1 LSVSRLANLWEET
14 AVAAPAVEPLEGGAR
29 ADVLVVGAGYLGLSA
44 ALHIAEAGGH
54 ALVLEAEAPGYGAS
68 GRNGGQL
75 IPGLKYDPDDIEAL
89 LGRER
94 GERLWRLAD
103 GTADFVFGLI
113 ERLGLR
119 AEARRTAWIQGV
131 HSEKA
136 ATRARARAG
145 QWQRRGADV
154 AYVGAQEAERLTG
167 ARAYVGA
174 FVDRRAGCLQPLSY
188 ARELAR
194 AAIAAGARVHG
205 GSRVV
210 SLDRQSGG
218 WKATTASGAE
228 VTARKV
234 LLCANAYADGLFP
247 ELPRSIV
254 AATSLQ
260 IATEP
265 LPAALR
271 SAILP
276 GGEVLS
282 DTRKVIRY
290 WRLDAAGR
298 LLMGGRGPYREPGP
312 ESDWAHL
319 ARAVPTLY
327 PALRGI
333 AFTHRWGGRVAIHPD
348 NWPRLHEVRPG
359 ILAAIGCQGRGIG
372 WQTAMGA
379 ELSRLTMDEGDEPVL
394 PISPVKPIP
403 FSPLKRVGFAATLT
417 TMRALD
423 RLGLS

>member
-1 LSVSRLANLWEET
+1 MSRLANLWEET
-14 AVAAPAVEPLEGGAR
+14 AVPALRFEPLVGA
-29 ADVLVVGAGYLGLSA
+29 AHAKVLIIGAGYLGLSA
-44 ALHIAEAGGH
+44 ALHIAEAGGD
-54 ALVLEAEAPGYGAS
+54 AIVLEAEAPGWGAS

-75 IPGLKYDPDDIEAL
+75 IPGLKHDPDEIEAA

-94 GERLWRLAD
+94 GERLWRFA
-103 GTADFVFGLI
+103 GRTADFVFALI
-113 ERLGLR
+113 ERLGLK
-119 AEARRTAWIQGV
+119 AEARRTAWVQGI

-136 ATRARARAG
+136 ALRARARAE
-145 QWQRRGADV
+145 QWQSRGADV
-154 AYVGAQEAERLTG
+154 AYVEAPQAERLTG
-167 ARAYVGA
+167 ANIYVGA

-194 AAIAAGARVHG
+194 AANSAGARIHG

-210 SLDRQSGG
+210 SLDRRPGG
-218 WKATTASGAE
+218 WGARTASGAE
-228 VTARKV
+228 VTADRI
-234 LLCANAYADGLFP
+234 LLCANAYSDALFP

-265 LPAALR
+265 LPEKLR
-271 SAILP
+271 SVILS

-282 DTRKVIRY
+282 DTRKAIRY

-312 ESDWAHL
+312 ERDWAHL
-319 ARAVPTLY
+319 VREVNTLY

-333 AFTHRWGGRVAIHPD
+333 PFTHRWGGRVAIHPD
-348 NWPRLHEVRPG
+348 YWPRLHQLRPG
-359 ILAAIGCQGRGIG
+359 VFAAIGCQGRGIG

-379 ELSRLTMDEGDEPVL
+379 ELARLAMDRTYEPVL
-394 PISPVKPIP
+394 PISPVQPIP
-403 FSPLKRVGFAATLT
+403 FSRLKRIGVPVAVA
-417 TMRALD
+417 TMRVLD

>member
-1 LSVSRLANLWEET
+1 MSRLANLWEET
-14 AVAAPAVEPLEGGAR
+14 AAVTAPRVEPLDGGAD
-29 ADVLVVGAGYLGLSA
+29 ADALVVGAGYLGLSA
-44 ALHIAEAGGH
+44 ALHIAEAGGD
-54 ALVLEAEAPGYGAS
+54 AIVLEAEAPGYGAS
-68 GRNGGQL
+68 GRNGGQI
-75 IPGLKYDPDDIEAL
+75 IPGLKYDPDEIESS

-94 GERLWRLAD
+94 GERLWRFAG
-103 GTADFVFGLI
+103 GTADFVFDLV

-131 HSEKA
+131 HSKKA
-136 ATRARARAG
+136 ATLARSRAE

-154 AYVGAQEAERLTG
+154 AYVEAEEAERLTG
-167 ARAYVGA
+167 ARAYIGA
-174 FVDRRAGCLQPLSY
+174 FVDRRAGRLQPLSY

-194 AAIAAGARVHG
+194 TAIAAGARIHG

-210 SLDRQSGG
+210 SLDRRGG
-218 WKATTASGAE
+218 SWRAA
-228 VTARKV
+228 TARGAQVAAGKV
-234 LLCANAYADGLFP
+234 LLCANAYSDGLFP

-265 LPAALR
+265 LPDAVR
-271 SAILP
+271 DRILP

-319 ARAVPTLY
+319 AREVPTLY
-327 PALRGI
+327 PELRGI

-348 NWPRLHEVRPG
+348 HWPRLHELRPG
-359 ILAAIGCQGRGIG
+359 VFAAIGCQGRGIG
-372 WQTAMGA
+372 WQTAMGG
-379 ELSRLTMDEGDEPVL
+379 ELARLAMDETYEPVL
-394 PISPVKPIP
+394 PISPVAPIP
-403 FSPLKRVGFAATLT
+403 FSGLKRVGFAAALT
-417 TMRALD
+417 AMRTLD

>member
-1 LSVSRLANLWEET
+1 MSRLANLWEET
-14 AVAAPAVEPLEGGAR
+14 AVAAPTVEPLDGEAS

-44 ALHIAEAGGH
+44 ALHIAEAGGD
-54 ALVLEAEAPGYGAS
+54 AIVLEAEAPGYGAS

-75 IPGLKYDPDDIEAL
+75 IPGLKYDPDDIEAS

-94 GERLWRLAD
+94 GERLWRFAG
-103 GTADFVFGLI
+103 GTADFVFALV

-131 HSEKA
+131 HS
-136 ATRARARAG
+136 ARAAKLARSRAE

-154 AYVGAQEAERLTG
+154 AYVEAEEAERLTG
-167 ARAYVGA
+167 AGAYVGA
-174 FVDRRAGCLQPLSY
+174 FVDRRAGRLQPLSY
-188 ARELAR
+188 SRELAR

-205 GSRVV
+205 ASRVV
-210 SLDRQSGG
+210 SLDRRGGG
-218 WKATTASGAE
+218 WRAA
-228 VTARKV
+228 TARGAQVAAKKI
-234 LLCANAYADGLFP
+234 LLCANAYSDGLFP

-265 LPAALR
+265 LPEALR
-271 SAILP
+271 RAILP

-282 DTRKVIRY
+282 DTRTVIRY

-319 ARAVPTLY
+319 KREVPSLY

-348 NWPRLHEVRPG
+348 YWPRLHQLRPG
-359 ILAAIGCQGRGIG
+359 VFAAIGCQGRGIG

-379 ELSRLTMDEGDEPVL
+379 ELAQLAMDDAYEPVL
-394 PISPVKPIP
+394 PISPVDPIP
-403 FSPLKRVGFAATLT
+403 FSAFKRVGYAAALT
-417 TMRALD
+417 AMRTLD

>member
-1 LSVSRLANLWEET
+1 MSRLANLWEET
-14 AVAAPAVEPLEGGAR
+14 AVPAPRLEPL
-29 ADVLVVGAGYLGLSA
+29 VGAGYLGLSA
-44 ALHIAEAGGH
+44 ALHIAEAGGD
-54 ALVLEAEAPGYGAS
+54 AIVLEAEAPGWGAS

-75 IPGLKYDPDDIEAL
+75 IPGLKHDPDEIEGA

-94 GERLWRLAD
+94 GERLWRFA
-103 GTADFVFGLI
+103 GRTADFVFALI
-113 ERLGLR
+113 ERLGLK
-119 AEARRTAWIQGV
+119 AEARRTAWVQGI

-136 ATRARARAG
+136 ALRAGARAE
-145 QWQRRGADV
+145 QWQSRGADV
-154 AYVGAQEAERLTG
+154 AYVEAPQAERLTG
-167 ARAYVGA
+167 ANIYVGA

-194 AAIAAGARVHG
+194 AANSAGARIYG

-210 SLDRQSGG
+210 SLDRRPGG
-218 WKATTASGAE
+218 WAARTASGAE
-228 VTARKV
+228 VTADRI
-234 LLCANAYADGLFP
+234 LLCANAYSDALFP

-265 LPAALR
+265 LPEKLR
-271 SAILP
+271 SAVLS

-282 DTRKVIRY
+282 DTRKAIRY

-312 ESDWAHL
+312 ERDWAHL
-319 ARAVPTLY
+319 VREVNTLY

-333 AFTHRWGGRVAIHPD
+333 PFTHRWGGRVAIHPD
-348 NWPRLHEVRPG
+348 YWPRLHQLRPG
-359 ILAAIGCQGRGIG
+359 VFAAIGCQGRGIG

-379 ELSRLTMDEGDEPVL
+379 ELARLAMDRTYEPVL
-394 PISPVKPIP
+394 PISPVQPIP
-403 FSPLKRVGFAATLT
+403 FSRLKRIGVPVAVA
-417 TMRALD
+417 TMRVLD

>member
-1 LSVSRLANLWEET
+1 MSRLANLWEET
-14 AVAAPAVEPLEGGAR
+14 AVPAPRLEPLVGA
-29 ADVLVVGAGYLGLSA
+29 AHAKVLIVGAGYLGLSA
-44 ALHIAEAGGH
+44 ALHVAEAGGD
-54 ALVLEAEAPGYGAS
+54 AIVLEAEAPGWGAS

-75 IPGLKYDPDDIEAL
+75 IPGLKHDPDEIEGA

-94 GERLWRLAD
+94 GERLWRFA
-103 GTADFVFGLI
+103 GRTADFVFALI
-113 ERLGLR
+113 GRLGLK
-119 AEARRTAWIQGV
+119 AEARRTAWVQGI

-136 ATRARARAG
+136 ALRARARAE
-145 QWQRRGADV
+145 QWQSRGADV
-154 AYVGAQEAERLTG
+154 AYVEAPQAERLTG
-167 ARAYVGA
+167 ANIYVGA

-194 AAIAAGARVHG
+194 AANSAGARIHG

-210 SLDRQSGG
+210 SLDRRPGG
-218 WKATTASGAE
+218 WAARTASGAE
-228 VTARKV
+228 VTADRI
-234 LLCANAYADGLFP
+234 LLCANAYSDALFP

-265 LPAALR
+265 LPEKLR
-271 SAILP
+271 SVILS

-282 DTRKVIRY
+282 DTRKAIRY

-312 ESDWAHL
+312 ERDWAHL
-319 ARAVPTLY
+319 VREVNTLY

-333 AFTHRWGGRVAIHPD
+333 PFTHRWGGRVAIHPD
-348 NWPRLHEVRPG
+348 YWPRLHQLRPSVF
-359 ILAAIGCQGRGIG
+359 AAIGCQGRGIG

-379 ELSRLTMDEGDEPVL
+379 ELARLAMDRTYEPVL
-394 PISPVKPIP
+394 PISPVQPIP
-403 FSPLKRVGFAATLT
+403 FSRLKRIGVPVAVA
-417 TMRALD
+417 TMRVLD

>member
-1 LSVSRLANLWEET
+1 MSRLANLWEET
-14 AVAAPAVEPLEGGAR
+14 AVPSPAVELLDGGAR
-29 ADVLVVGAGYLGLSA
+29 TDVLVVGAGYLGLSA
-44 ALHIAEAGGH
+44 ALHIAEAGSE
-54 ALVLEAEAPGYGAS
+54 AVVLEADAPGYGAS

-75 IPGLKYDPDDIEAL
+75 IPGLKYDPDEIEAS

-94 GERLWRLAD
+94 GERLWRFAG
-103 GTADFVFGLI
+103 GTADFVLALV

-136 ATRARARAG
+136 AKLARSRAE

-154 AYVGAQEAERLTG
+154 AYVGAQEAERLIG
-167 ARAYVGA
+167 SRAYVGA
-174 FVDRRAGCLQPLSY
+174 FVDRRAGRLQPLSY
-188 ARELAR
+188 VRELAR
-194 AAIAAGARVHG
+194 AAIAAGARIHG

-210 SLDRQSGG
+210 SLDRQGSG
-218 WKATTASGAE
+218 WRATTATGAQ
-228 VTARKV
+228 VVAGKV
-234 LLCANAYADGLFP
+234 LLCANAYSDGLFP

-265 LPAALR
+265 LPEALR
-271 SAILP
+271 SAVLP

-290 WRLDAAGR
+290 WRLDDTGR

-319 ARAVPTLY
+319 ARAVPALY

-333 AFTHRWGGRVAIHPD
+333 AFSHRWGGRVAIHPD
-348 NWPRLHEVRPG
+348 YWPRLHEVRSG
-359 ILAAIGCQGRGIG
+359 VLAAIGCQGRGIG

-379 ELSRLTMDEGDEPVL
+379 ELARLARDAAHEPIL
-394 PISPVKPIP
+394 PISPIKPIP
-403 FSPLKRVGFAATLT
+403 FSPLKRFGFAAALT

>member
-1 LSVSRLANLWEET
+1 MGGIRGRG
-14 AVAAPAVEPLEGGAR
+14 AADAPLEGAAR

-44 ALHIAEAGGH
+44 ALHIAELGGD
-54 ALVLEAEAPGYGAS
+54 AIVLEAELPGYGAS

-75 IPGLKYDPDDIEAL
+75 IPGVKCDPDAIEAL
-89 LGRER
+89 LGSER
-94 GERLWRLAD
+94 GERLWRFA
-103 GTADFVFGLI
+103 GSTADFVFALV
-113 ERLGLR
+113 ERLDLK

-136 ATRARARAG
+136 AKPARSRAE
-145 QWQRRGADV
+145 QWRSRGADV
-154 AYVGAQEAERLTG
+154 DYVGAEEARRLIG
-167 ARAYVGA
+167 GGDYVGA

-194 AAIAAGARVHG
+194 AAIAAGARIHG
-205 GSRVV
+205 GSRTI
-210 SLDRQSGG
+210 SLDRQGGG
-218 WKATTASGAE
+218 WRATTASGAQVIAE
-228 VTARKV
+228 KV
-234 LLCANAYADGLFP
+234 LVCANAYADGLFP
-247 ELPRSIV
+247 ELPRSII

-260 IATEP
+260 TATEP

-276 GGEVLS
+276 GGEVVS
-282 DTRKVIRY
+282 DTRKVILY
-290 WRLDAAGR
+290 WRIDAAGR

-319 ARAVPTLY
+319 AREVWRLY

-348 NWPRLHEVRPG
+348 YWPRLHQLRPG
-359 ILAAIGCQGRGIG
+359 IFAAIGCQGRGIG
-372 WQTAMGA
+372 WQSAMGG
-379 ELSRLTMDEGDEPVL
+379 ELARLALDATYEPVL
-394 PISPVKPIP
+394 PLSAVRPIP
-403 FSPLKRVGFAATLT
+403 FSSFKRLGFAAALAA
-417 TMRALD
+417 MRMLD

>member
-1 LSVSRLANLWEET
+1 MSRLANLWEET
-14 AVAAPAVEPLEGGAR
+14 AVPAPRVEPLVGGAHTD
-29 ADVLVVGAGYLGLSA
+29 ALVVGGGYLGLSA
-44 ALHIAEAGGH
+44 ALHIAEAGGD
-54 ALVLEAEAPGYGAS
+54 AIVLEAEAPGHGAS

-75 IPGLKYDPDDIEAL
+75 IPGLKYDPDDIEAS

-94 GERLWRLAD
+94 GERLWRFA
-103 GTADFVFGLI
+103 GGAADFVFDLV
-113 ERLGLR
+113 ERLGLK
-119 AEARRTAWIQGV
+119 AEANRTAWIQGV
-131 HSEKA
+131 HSNKA
-136 ATRARARAG
+136 AARARSRAE
-145 QWQRRGADV
+145 QWRRRGADV
-154 AYVGAQEAERLTG
+154 AYVEAREAGRLTG
-167 ARAYVGA
+167 TTAYIGA
-174 FVDRRAGCLQPLSY
+174 FVDRRAGRLQPLSY

-205 GSRVV
+205 ASRVV
-210 SLDRQSGG
+210 SLDWRGDA
-218 WKATTASGAE
+218 WTATTASGAQ
-228 VTARKV
+228 VTAAKV
-234 LLCANAYADGLFP
+234 LLCANAYSDGLFP

-271 SAILP
+271 DSILP

-319 ARAVPTLY
+319 AREVPALY
-327 PALRGI
+327 PQLRGI
-333 AFTHRWGGRVAIHPD
+333 QFTHRWGGRVAIHPD
-348 NWPRLHEVRPG
+348 HWPRLHELRPG
-359 ILAAIGCQGRGIG
+359 VFAAIGCQGRGVG

-379 ELSRLTMDEGDEPVL
+379 ELARLAMDETYEPVL
-394 PISPVKPIP
+394 PVSPVAAIP
-403 FSPLKRVGFAATLT
+403 FSGLKRVGYAAALT
-417 TMRALD
+417 AMRALD

>member
-1 LSVSRLANLWEET
+1 LSVSRLANFWEES
-14 AVAAPAVEPLEGGAR
+14 AVPAPIAEPLDGGAR

-44 ALHIAEAGGH
+44 ALHIAEAGGDVI
-54 ALVLEAEAPGYGAS
+54 VLEAEAPGYGAS

-75 IPGLKYDPDDIEAL
+75 IPGLKYDPDAIEAL

-94 GERLWRLAD
+94 GERLWRFAG
-103 GTADFVFGLI
+103 GTADFVFGLV

-131 HSEKA
+131 HSETA
-136 ATRARARAG
+136 AKYARARAE
-145 QWQRRGADV
+145 QWRRRGADV
-154 AYVGAQEAERLTG
+154 DYVGAQEAERLIGTG
-167 ARAYVGA
+167 GYVGA
-174 FVDRRAGCLQPLSY
+174 FVDRRAGRLQPLSY

-194 AAIAAGARVHG
+194 AAIAAGARIHG
-205 GSRVV
+205 SSRVV
-210 SLDRQSGG
+210 SLDRQNNL

-228 VTARKV
+228 VTANKV
-234 LLCANAYADGLFP
+234 LLCANAYSDGLFP

-265 LPAALR
+265 LPAAQR
-271 SAILP
+271 SAVLP

-290 WRLDAAGR
+290 WRLDDAGR

-319 ARAVPTLY
+319 KRAVTTLY
-327 PALRGI
+327 PALHGI

-348 NWPRLHEVRPG
+348 YWPRLHEMRPG
-359 ILAAIGCQGRGIG
+359 VLAAIGCQGRGIG

-379 ELSRLTMDEGDEPVL
+379 ELARLIKEETHEPVL
-394 PISPVKPIP
+394 PISPVKAIP
-403 FSPLKRVGFAATLT
+403 FSPLKRLGFAAALT

>member
-1 LSVSRLANLWEET
+1 MSRLANLWEET
-14 AVAAPAVEPLEGGAR
+14 AVAAPTVEPLDGEAR

-44 ALHIAEAGGH
+44 ALHIAEAGGDVV
-54 ALVLEAEAPGYGAS
+54 VLEAQAPGYGAS

-75 IPGLKYDPDDIEAL
+75 IPGLKYDPDDIEAS

-94 GERLWRLAD
+94 GERLWRFAG
-103 GTADFVFGLI
+103 GTADFVFALV

-119 AEARRTAWIQGV
+119 AEVRRTAWIQGV
-131 HSEKA
+131 HSAKA
-136 ATRARARAG
+136 ARLARSRAE
-145 QWQRRGADV
+145 QWRKRGADV
-154 AYVGAQEAERLTG
+154 AYVEAQEAERLTG

-174 FVDRRAGCLQPLSY
+174 FVDRRAGRLQPLSY

-194 AAIAAGARVHG
+194 AAIAAGARIHG
-205 GSRVV
+205 ASRVV
-210 SLDRQSGG
+210 SLDRRGG
-218 WKATTASGAE
+218 SWRAATANGAK
-228 VTARKV
+228 VTAGKI
-234 LLCANAYADGLFP
+234 LLCGNAYSDGLFP

-265 LPAALR
+265 LPEALR
-271 SAILP
+271 RAILP

-290 WRLDAAGR
+290 WRLDDTGR
-298 LLMGGRGPYREPGP
+298 LLMGGRGPYREPAP
-312 ESDWAHL
+312 ANDWAHL
-319 ARAVPTLY
+319 EREVPRLY

-348 NWPRLHEVRPG
+348 RWPRLHELRPG
-359 ILAAIGCQGRGIG
+359 VLAAIGCQGRGIG

-379 ELSRLTMDEGDEPVL
+379 ELARLAMDDAHEPIL
-394 PISPVKPIP
+394 PISPVVPIP
-403 FSPLKRVGFAATLT
+403 FSALKRIGYATTLAA
-417 TMRALD
+417 MRALD

>member
-1 LSVSRLANLWEET
+1 MSCLANLWEET
-14 AVAAPAVEPLEGGAR
+14 AVAAPIVEPLKGGAR

-44 ALHIAEAGGH
+44 ALHIAEAGGD
-54 ALVLEAEAPGYGAS
+54 AIVLEAEAPGYGAS

-75 IPGLKYDPDDIEAL
+75 IPGLKYDPDEIEAS

-94 GERLWRLAD
+94 GERLWRFA
-103 GTADFVFGLI
+103 GSTADFVFGLI

-131 HSEKA
+131 HSERA
-136 ATRARARAG
+136 AMFARSRAE
-145 QWQRRGADV
+145 QWQKRGANV
-154 AYVGAQEAERLTG
+154 VYVGAQDAERLIG

-188 ARELAR
+188 VRELAR

-210 SLDRQSGG
+210 SLDRQGRG

-228 VTARKV
+228 VAARKV
-234 LLCANAYADGLFP
+234 LLCGNAYSDGLFP

-265 LPAALR
+265 LPEKLR

-290 WRLDAAGR
+290 WRLDATGR

-319 ARAVPTLY
+319 VRAVHTLY

-348 NWPRLHEVRPG
+348 YWPRLHEVRAG
-359 ILAAIGCQGRGIG
+359 VLAAIGCQGRGIG

-379 ELSRLTMDEGDEPVL
+379 ELARIAMDETYQSVL
-394 PISPVKPIP
+394 PLSPVRPIP
-403 FSPLKRVGFAATLT
+403 FSPLKRVGFTAALH

>member
-1 LSVSRLANLWEET
+1 MSRLANLWEET
-14 AVAAPAVEPLEGGAR
+14 AVAAPAVGPLVGAAS

-44 ALHIAEAGGH
+44 ALHIAEAGGDVI
-54 ALVLEAEAPGYGAS
+54 VLEAQAPGYGAS

-75 IPGLKYDPDDIEAL
+75 IPGLKYDPDEIEAS

-94 GERLWRLAD
+94 GERLWRFAG
-103 GTADFVFGLI
+103 GTADFVFALI

-131 HSEKA
+131 HSAKA
-136 ATRARARAG
+136 AGLARSRAE
-145 QWQRRGADV
+145 QWRRRGADV
-154 AYVGAQEAERLTG
+154 AYVEADEAERLTG

-174 FVDRRAGCLQPLSY
+174 FVDRRAGRLQPLSY

-194 AAIAAGARVHG
+194 AAMAAGARVHCA
-205 GSRVV
+205 SRVV
-210 SLDRQSGG
+210 SLDRRGG
-218 WKATTASGAE
+218 SWRATTARRAQ
-228 VTARKV
+228 VVANRI
-234 LLCANAYADGLFP
+234 LLCANAYSDGLFP

-265 LPAALR
+265 LPEALR
-271 SAILP
+271 RAILP

-290 WRLDAAGR
+290 WRLDATGR

-319 ARAVPTLY
+319 KHEVPRLY

-348 NWPRLHEVRPG
+348 HWPRLHRLRPG

-379 ELSRLTMDEGDEPVL
+379 ELARLATDDAYEPVL
-394 PISPVKPIP
+394 PVSPVDPIP
-403 FSPLKRVGFAATLT
+403 FSAFKRIGYGATLAA
-417 TMRALD
+417 MRTLE

>member
-1 LSVSRLANLWEET
+1 MTRLANLWEET
-14 AVAAPAVEPLEGGAR
+14 AVPARRFEPLVGA
-29 ADVLVVGAGYLGLSA
+29 AHAKVLIVGAGYLGLSA
-44 ALHIAEAGGH
+44 ALHIAEAGGD
-54 ALVLEAEAPGYGAS
+54 AIVLEAETPGWGAS

-75 IPGLKYDPDDIEAL
+75 IPGLKHDPDEIEGA

-94 GERLWRLAD
+94 GERLWRFA
-103 GTADFVFGLI
+103 GRTADFVFALI
-113 ERLGLR
+113 ERLGLK
-119 AEARRTAWIQGV
+119 AEARRTAWVQGI

-136 ATRARARAG
+136 ALRARARAE
-145 QWQRRGADV
+145 QWQSRGADV
-154 AYVGAQEAERLTG
+154 AYVEAPQAERLTG
-167 ARAYVGA
+167 ANIYVGA

-194 AAIAAGARVHG
+194 AANSAGARIHG

-210 SLDRQSGG
+210 SLDRRPGG
-218 WKATTASGAE
+218 WAARTASGAE
-228 VTARKV
+228 VTADRI
-234 LLCANAYADGLFP
+234 LLCANAYSDALFP

-265 LPAALR
+265 LPEKLR
-271 SAILP
+271 CVILS

-282 DTRKVIRY
+282 DTRKAIRY

-312 ESDWAHL
+312 ERDWAHL
-319 ARAVPTLY
+319 VREVNTLY

-333 AFTHRWGGRVAIHPD
+333 PFTHRWGGRVAIHPD
-348 NWPRLHEVRPG
+348 YWPRLHQLRPG
-359 ILAAIGCQGRGIG
+359 VFAAIGCQGRGIG

-379 ELSRLTMDEGDEPVL
+379 ELARLAMDRTYEPVL
-394 PISPVKPIP
+394 PISPVQPIP
-403 FSPLKRVGFAATLT
+403 FSRLKRIGVPVAVA
-417 TMRALD
+417 TMRVLD

>member
-14 AVAAPAVEPLEGGAR
+14 AVSAPIVEPLEGNVR

-44 ALHIAEAGGH
+44 ALHIAEAG
-54 ALVLEAEAPGYGAS
+54 ADAIVLEAQAPGYGAS

-75 IPGLKYDPDDIEAL
+75 IPGLKYDPDDIEAS

-94 GERLWRLAD
+94 GERLWRFA
-103 GTADFVFGLI
+103 GHTADFVFDLV
-113 ERLGLR
+113 ERLGLT
-119 AEARRTAWIQGV
+119 AEASRTAWIQGV

-136 ATRARARAG
+136 ANRARARAE

-154 AYVGAQEAERLTG
+154 SYVEAHEAERLTG

-174 FVDRRAGCLQPLSY
+174 FVDRRAGRLQPLSY

-194 AAIAAGARVHG
+194 AAIKAGARIHG

-210 SLDRQSGG
+210 SLKRQGGG
-218 WKATTASGAE
+218 WKATTATGAQ
-228 VTARKV
+228 VLTGKV
-234 LLCANAYADGLFP
+234 LLCGNAYSDGLFA

-265 LPAALR
+265 LPEILR
-271 SAILP
+271 AAILP

-290 WRLDAAGR
+290 WRLDTMGR

-319 ARAVPTLY
+319 IRAVHALY
-327 PALRGI
+327 PALRRI

-348 NWPRLHEVRPG
+348 YWPRLHEVRPG
-359 ILAAIGCQGRGIG
+359 VLAAIGCQGRGIG

-379 ELSRLTMDEGDEPVL
+379 ELARLAMDESYESVL
-394 PISPVKPIP
+394 PVSPVKPIP
-403 FSPLKRVGFAATLT
+403 FSPLKRVGYTAALH

>member
-1 LSVSRLANLWEET
+1 MTRLANLWEET
-14 AVAAPAVEPLEGGAR
+14 AVPARRFEPLVGA
-29 ADVLVVGAGYLGLSA
+29 AHAKVLIVGAGYLGLSA
-44 ALHIAEAGGH
+44 ALHIAEAGGD
-54 ALVLEAEAPGYGAS
+54 AIVLEAETPGWGAS

-75 IPGLKYDPDDIEAL
+75 IPGLKHDPDEIEGA

-94 GERLWRLAD
+94 GERLWRFA
-103 GTADFVFGLI
+103 GRTADFVFALI
-113 ERLGLR
+113 ERLGLK
-119 AEARRTAWIQGV
+119 AEARRTAWVQGI

-136 ATRARARAG
+136 ALRARARAE
-145 QWQRRGADV
+145 QWQSRGADV
-154 AYVGAQEAERLTG
+154 AYVEASQAERLTG
-167 ARAYVGA
+167 ANIYVGA

-194 AAIAAGARVHG
+194 AANSAGARIHG

-210 SLDRQSGG
+210 SLDRRPGG
-218 WKATTASGAE
+218 WAARTASGAE
-228 VTARKV
+228 VTADRI
-234 LLCANAYADGLFP
+234 LLCANAYSDALFP

-265 LPAALR
+265 LPEKLR
-271 SAILP
+271 CVILS

-282 DTRKVIRY
+282 DTRKAIRY

-312 ESDWAHL
+312 ERDWAHL
-319 ARAVPTLY
+319 VREVNTLY

-333 AFTHRWGGRVAIHPD
+333 PFTHRWGGRVAIHPD
-348 NWPRLHEVRPG
+348 YWPRLHQLRPG
-359 ILAAIGCQGRGIG
+359 VFAAIGCQGRGIG

-379 ELSRLTMDEGDEPVL
+379 ELARLAMDRTYEPVL
-394 PISPVKPIP
+394 PISPVQPIP
-403 FSPLKRVGFAATLT
+403 FSRLKRIGVPVAVA
-417 TMRALD
+417 TMRVLD